1 MSATQEG
8 MDSMTDTAP
17 VVSEEQQLVDEAK
30 TGARAPLEKLIRRF
44 NQPLFRIARAQLKDD
59 AEAEEITQQAWVQIV
74 SALHQWNGR
83 GTFAAWAATVVVNAC
98 RQRRRGARDDA
109 PLDETDELEGTLP
122 APDEEVQR
130 AEVGRVLERTV
141 DELSTPLR
149 LVFVMRDVQGLSGS
163 EVAEA
168 LGITEELVRV
178 RLHRAR
184 QALRVS
190 LDSQFQGEARQ
201 LFPFLGARCDRIT
214 HAVLAAVG
222 ATDA

>member
-1 MSATQEG
+1 
-8 MDSMTDTAP
+8 MDSMTDLAP
-17 VVSEEQQLVDEAK
+17 AASEEQQLVDEAK
-30 TGARAPLEKLIRRF
+30 TGARASLEKLIRRY

-74 SALHQWNGR
+74 SSLEQWTGR
-83 GTFAAWAATVVVNAC
+83 GSFAAWAATVVVNAC
-98 RQRRRGARDDA
+98 RQRRRGARDEA
-109 PLDETDELEGTLP
+109 ALEEAEELEAGLP
-122 APDEEVQR
+122 SPDEEVQR

-141 DELSTPLR
+141 NALSTPLR
-149 LVFVMRDVQGLSGS
+149 TVFVMRDVQGLTGA
-163 EVAEA
+163 EAAEA

-190 LDSQFQGEARQ
+190 LDAQFQGEARE

-222 ATDA
+222 AADA

>member
-1 MSATQEG
+1 

-17 VVSEEQQLVDEAK
+17 VVSDEQQLVDEAK
-30 TGARAPLEKLIRRF
+30 TGARASLEKLIRRY
-44 NQPLFRIARAQLKDD
+44 NQLLFRIARAQLKDD
-59 AEAEEITQQAWVQIV
+59 AEAEESTQQAWVQSV
-74 SALHQWNGR
+74 SAFHQWNGR

-98 RQRRRGARDDA
+98 SRRHRAARDEEG
-109 PLDETDELEGTLP
+109 LDEAAELEGGLP

-149 LVFVMRDVQGLSGS
+149 LVFVMRDVQGMKGA

-168 LGITEELVRV
+168 LGITEEAVRV

-184 QALRVS
+184 QALRLS
-190 LDSQFQGEARQ
+190 EDAQFQGEARE
-201 LFPFLGARCDRIT
+201 LFPFLGVRCDRIT
-214 HAVLAAVG
+214 HVVLEAIAAV
-222 ATDA
+222 DA